1 MPIVLSYEILNV
13 EALNKIFESDI
24 ISSNILIL
32 ELTEKA
38 FMNKKAIFQNSK
50 FVVMLALF
58 CCALWGS
65 AFPCV
70 KVGYELFQI
79 KDSASQIL
87 FAGFRF
93 FLAGLLTFLIASIG
107 NKKIIKIKKKSVP
120 YIFAQG
126 ILQTTIQYVFFYL
139 GLANT
144 TGSKASVINASNV
157 FFSIITAHFIM
168 KNERMTFRKTIGC
181 VIGFLGVIIVNFVP
195 NAIENG
201 FTANGEGFILICS
214 IAYGVSTV
222 TLKLI
227 SDKEN
232 PAAITAFQLIF
243 GGVVLLLIGFLSGG
257 SLNGF
262 NVKSIFL
269 LLYLAMLSAAAF
281 SIWTALLKYNPVG
294 KVSVFGFT
302 IPVFGTLLSS
312 AILHENIFS
321 WNNLISLCLVSVGI
335 YIVNTSKNKTINKIN
350 NP

>member
-13 EALNKIFESDI
+13 EVLNKIFESDI

-79 KDSASQIL
+79 KDSVSQIL

-126 ILQTTIQYVFFYL
+126 ILQTTIQYVFF
-139 GLANT
+139 
-144 TGSKASVINASNV
+144 
-157 FFSIITAHFIM
+157 SIITAHFIM

-195 NAIENG
+195 NALENG

-262 NVKSIFL
+262 NVKSILL

-350 NP
+350 NL